1 MRSTISVNKMQLPPA
16 IRNLEKKINDTEM
29 LIHGSHLPGA
39 LRSAHMATVAEEYLR
54 SIRFNVAVTVLGF
67 CAMYVFFQI
76 SGLKLDLLGLSTSD
90 SVFWILLFLVLV
102 PGQYALQMQYPAILA
117 HGRKTKIELDLPYA
131 ISYMQALSTTMPPYE
146 IIRKVYEEADMF
158 NEVSREFGMIV
169 RDVELFGDDLLTAMK
184 NLQHTTPSPALRD
197 FLNDLGI
204 VFDSGGDITSYL
216 GAKTEFFREQAKRE
230 LELVLKTIEIMA
242 EVYVSAFVAGP
253 IALIIMIVAQGMTN
267 AKSMEWILPFM
278 YVCIPAGAIVM
289 IWLLSIML
297 PPENLEV
304 TRKEIADYDFGTS
317 IPEVPEGQNG
327 VPGTADEKFFKKIAA
342 QKQRNRI
349 LNRLRNP
356 LRAYITTYDYSIIAG
371 GMVALVIVLLFQTG
385 WFDTIFPH
393 NVFEAVIC
401 VLIIGFMAPVALA
414 YEGRRWY
421 VRDVESHLPEFLR
434 ELSDM
439 KDIGLTL
446 QESIK
451 RISGAK
457 LGLLSSEL
465 SVASRDISA
474 GTNVNAAL
482 VRMEERI
489 GLVSVKRA
497 MSLLVR
503 ASEITT
509 NLRQIFMIAI
519 TDFEY
524 YLKLKS
530 ERANTTIVYVMI
542 IYLSF
547 GIYLYTAY
555 QLNVPFLES
564 FKGQSM
570 SITMDMAGNVTDM
583 FRIGIIL
590 GAFSGIMAGQFSS
603 NSVLCGFKHSIVL
616 LSAALVLFV
625 YFVS

>member
-1 MRSTISVNKMQLPPA
+1 MRDLSFPPLA
-16 IRNLEKKINDTEM
+16 RLEERIASYETV
-29 LIHGSHLPGA
+29 SFGA
-39 LRSAHMATVAEEYLR
+39 DLRKSLRAAHMPVTLENYLH
-54 SIRFNVAVTVLGF
+54 SIHLNLAASLAIYCVLVIFFSVSGF
-67 CAMYVFFQI
+67 T
-76 SGLKLDLLGLSTSD
+76 LNLGPFTTSD
-90 SVFWILLFLVLV
+90 PIFWLLLFCVLV
-102 PGQYALQMQYPAILA
+102 PGIYVIQIYHPAIVA
-117 HGRKTKIELDLPYA
+117 QGRKSKIELDLPYA
-131 ISYMQALSTTMPPYE
+131 ISFMQALSTTMPPFE
-146 IIRKVYEEADMF
+146 MIRKVYEEQDMF
-158 NEVSREFGMIV
+158 GEVSKEFGVIV
-169 RDVELFGDDLLTAMK
+169 RNVEVFGDDLITAMRD
-184 NLQHTTPSPALRD
+184 LQHVTPSNNLRD

-204 VFDSGGDITSYL
+204 VFDSGGDVSSYL
-216 GAKTEFFREQAKRE
+216 AAKTDFYREQAKRE

-267 AKSMEWILPFM
+267 QSSMDWVLPLM
-278 YVCIPAGAIVM
+278 YIAIPAGAIVM

-304 TRKEIADYDFGTS
+304 THKEIAEYDFGSS
-317 IPEVPEGQNG
+317 IPEKAAEDSPEK
-327 VPGTADEKFFKKIAA
+327 TRDDEAFFKRIKA
-342 QKQRNRI
+342 QKERNRI
-349 LNRLRNP
+349 YNIIRHP
-356 LRAYITTYDYSIIAG
+356 LRAYITTYDYGIIAG
-371 GMVALVIVLLFQTG
+371 GLIDAVFVLFWMMG
-385 WFDTIFPH
+385 VFDPIFPH
-393 NVFEAVIC
+393 NVFESVIC
-401 VLIIGFMAPVALA
+401 LLIIGFMAPVAVA

-421 VRDVESHLPEFLR
+421 VRNVEAHLPEFLR

-439 KDIGLTL
+439 KDIGLTI
-446 QESIK
+446 QDAIH

-465 SVASRDISA
+465 SSASRDISA

-497 MSLLVR
+497 ISLLVR

-519 TDFEY
+519 SDFEH

-530 ERANTTIVYVMI
+530 ERENTTIVYVMI

-555 QLNVPFLES
+555 QLNVPFLAS
-564 FKGQSM
+564 FKGQNV
-570 SITMDMAGNVTDM
+570 TMDIAGNTTDM

-603 NSVLCGFKHSIVL
+603 NSILAGFKHSIL
-616 LSAALVLFV
+616 LLLAAMIMFV
-625 YFVS
+625 FFIT